1 MTSQRRQL
9 VALGVRTL
17 PVRVLGVALVV
28 VAGRPWETVHGLSR
42 AVPFWAV
49 VLFAAWAAPGVDR
62 RPTAASPRR
71 LDQVARHRTT
81 LLAAVAVSLAAV
93 GGGVSGWQGLC
104 AAVLL
109 VGYLVASDPWST
121 GGTGQRAGRR
131 VWGEAGAAVVGA
143 GVVWSAGSSGGVGS
157 GRVVAVGVLVVGGV
171 LVAGGVW
178 AVSRL
183 AGDGARRG

>member
-1 MTSQRRQL
+1 MTSKRRQL

-28 VAGRPWETVHGLSR
+28 VAVRPWETVHGLSR

-121 GGTGQRAGRR
+121 GVR
-131 VWGEAGAAVVGA
+131 
-143 GVVWSAGSSGGVGS
+143 GS
-157 GRVVAVGVLVVGGV
+157 GLDGGC
-171 LVAGGVW
+171 
-178 AVSRL
+178 
-183 AGDGARRG
+183 GARRGRRLWGPGWCGARGPPEGSGVGGSWRWGFWWWGAFWWGAFWWRAGCGR